1 MRSRGGVFGRRVSGW
16 TTPPSRRG
24 SEQVMSNSEVQAD
37 FEQRFHDAI
46 ERRTTARQAIQALR
60 DATTSLSRLKADA
73 AQASADLA
81 KLRADAKAAGVK
93 LPKAKKDES

>member
-1 MRSRGGVFGRRVSGW
+1 MG
-16 TTPPSRRG
+16 
-24 SEQVMSNSEVQAD
+24 NSEVQAD

-46 ERRTTARQAIQALR
+46 CRRSTARQALR
-60 DATTSLSRLKADA
+60 EATAAVPRLKADA

-93 LPKAKKDES
+93 LPKAKKDESDVDGE